1 MAECACVCLENHA
14 CLFEPHQFFVDRLR
28 VGGSHTRTQQK
39 IQSTSGQSTL
49 LPRCACAAVR
59 KESRR
64 LSASIGVGRCTCE
77 MVTGT
82 KKNAAAS
89 IPLLISRVFYFLARS
104 KKPCALASMYIS
116 PSLSGLLNNGATH
129 THTVT
134 QPLMSSC
141 ICSLPPARLH

>member
-1 MAECACVCLENHA
+1 MSGALYA

-39 IQSTSGQSTL
+39 IQSTSGQSTH
-49 LPRCACAAVR
+49 LPRCARAAVR

-64 LSASIGVGRCTCE
+64 LSISIGVGRCTCE

-104 KKPCALASMYIS
+104 KKPCASMYIS
-116 PSLSGLLNNGATH
+116 LPLSGLLNNGATH
-129 THTVT
+129 TLSLSHVVMHTH
-134 QPLMSSC
+134 
-141 ICSLPPARLH
+141 SLPACLH